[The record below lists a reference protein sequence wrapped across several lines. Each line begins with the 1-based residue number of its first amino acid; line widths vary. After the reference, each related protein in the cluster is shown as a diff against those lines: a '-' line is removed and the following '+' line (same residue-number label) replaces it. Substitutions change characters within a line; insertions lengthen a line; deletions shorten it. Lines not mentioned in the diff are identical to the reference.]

1 MNTGTHALKVNKGV
15 KEFPGERD
23 KFTVT
28 GGIYLGQNLQQ
39 GNGVQLWPYRT
50 LPGVPH
56 LQPQGHLP
64 GNTDS
69 LTPKEIIAHND
80 WNHPDTNMQKTK
92 SPWDVSSRSEKTKN
106 KSLLCRHSGPVIL

>member
-28 GGIYLGQNLQQ
+28 RGIYLGQNLPH
-39 GNGVQLWPYRT
+39 GNCLQLWPYRT
-50 LPGVPH
+50 LPGVTH
-56 LQPQGHLP
+56 LQPRGHLP

-69 LTPKEIIAHND
+69 LTPKEIIAH
-80 WNHPDTNMQKTK
+80 HPDTNMQKKKK
-92 SPWDVSSRSEKTKN
+92 SPWDVSSQSEKTKN
-106 KSLLCRHSGPVIL
+106 KSLPQRHSRPVLL

>member
-28 GGIYLGQNLQQ
+28 RGIYLGQNLPH
-39 GNGVQLWPYRT
+39 GNCLQLWPYRT
-50 LPGVPH
+50 LPGVTH
-56 LQPQGHLP
+56 LQPRGHLP

-69 LTPKEIIAHND
+69 LTPKEIIAH
-80 WNHPDTNMQKTK
+80 HPDTNMQKK
-92 SPWDVSSRSEKTKN
+92 KKVPGMFLLRVRKLKT
-106 KSLLCRHSGPVIL
+106 SLCLRDTADQSFYR